1 MSYCSDVNCG
11 ELNYYHKYYH
21 DNIYGFPA
29 KSENELFGRLVL
41 EINQAGLSWD
51 TVLKKEKAIKDAYR
65 DYSFF
70 KIAEFN
76 DMDIQRILKDNEV
89 IRMKRKI
96 EAIIYNAKKIVSI
109 TEKHNSFKS
118 FLDTHHPLTL
128 CDWISVFKNEFK
140 FVGKEICKEFLI
152 STGYLK
158 GAHEKSCPIYK
169 KVIRENPMW
178 LCH

>member
-1 MSYCSDVNCG
+1 MSYCSDVNNG
-11 ELNYYHKYYH
+11 KLNYYHKYYH

-29 KSENELFGRLVL
+29 KTENELFGRLVL

-51 TVLKKEKAIKDAYR
+51 IILKKEKGIKNAYR
-65 DYSFF
+65 EYSFF
-70 KIAEFN
+70 KIAKFN
-76 DMDIQRILKDNEV
+76 NNDIQRILKDSDV

-109 TEKHNSFKS
+109 TEKHDSFKR
-118 FLDTHHPLTL
+118 FLDIHHPLNL
-128 CDWISVFKNEFK
+128 SAWILVFKSEFK

-169 KVIRENPMW
+169 KVIKENPMW
-178 LCH
+178 LRH

>member
-1 MSYCSDVNCG
+1 MSYCSNVNCG
-11 ELNYYHKYYH
+11 KLNYYHKHYH

-51 TVLKKEKAIKDAYR
+51 IILKKEKGIKNAYR

-76 DMDIQRILKDNEV
+76 KSDIQRILKNNEV

-96 EAIIYNAKKIVSI
+96 EAIIYNAKKLRSI
-109 TEKHNSFKS
+109 
-118 FLDTHHPLTL
+118 
-128 CDWISVFKNEFK
+128 
-140 FVGKEICKEFLI
+140 
-152 STGYLK
+152 
-158 GAHEKSCPIYK
+158 
-169 KVIRENPMW
+169 
-178 LCH
+178 

>member
-1 MSYCSDVNCG
+1 MSYCSYVNCG
-11 ELNYYHKYYH
+11 KLNYHHKYYH

-51 TVLKKEKAIKDAYR
+51 IILKKEKGIKDAYR

-70 KIAEFN
+70 KIAEFKKN
-76 DMDIQRILKDNEV
+76 DIQRILNDNKV

-96 EAIIYNAKKIVSI
+96 EAIIYNAKKIISI
-109 TEKHNSFKS
+109 TEKYNSFKS
-118 FLDTHHPLTL
+118 FLDMYHPLTL
-128 CDWISVFKNEFK
+128 CEWITVFKNEFK

-152 STGYLK
+152 STGYLE

-178 LCH
+178 LCD

>member
-1 MSYCSDVNCG
+1 MSYCSNVNCG
-11 ELNYYHKYYH
+11 KLNYFHKHYH
-21 DNIYGFPA
+21 DNIYGFPV
-29 KSENELFGRLVL
+29 KSENELFGRLIL

-51 TVLKKEKAIKDAYR
+51 IILKKEKGIKDAYR
-65 DYSFF
+65 GYSYF

-76 DMDIQRILKDNEV
+76 SDDIKRILNDNEV

-96 EAIIYNAKKIVSI
+96 EAIIYNAKKVVSI
-109 TEKHNSFKS
+109 SKKHKSFKS
-118 FLDTHHPLTL
+118 FLDMYHPLTL
-128 CDWISVFKNEFK
+128 SEWIQVFKNEFK

>member
-1 MSYCSDVNCG
+1 MSYCLNVNCG
-11 ELNYYHKYYH
+11 KLNYYHKHYH

-109 TEKHNSFKS
+109 TEKHNSFKI

-128 CDWISVFKNEFK
+128 CDWIPVFKNEFK

-178 LCH
+178 LNS

>member
-1 MSYCSDVNCG
+1 MSYCSNVNCG
-11 ELNYYHKYYH
+11 KLNYYHKYYH
-21 DNIYGFPA
+21 ENIYGFPA

-51 TVLKKEKAIKDAYR
+51 TVLKKEKGIKNAYK

-76 DMDIQRILKDNEV
+76 NMDIQRILKDNEV

-96 EAIIYNAKKIVSI
+96 EAIIFNAKKIISI

-118 FLDTHHPLTL
+118 FLDMHHPLTL
-128 CDWISVFKNEFK
+128 SGWVSVFKNEFK
-140 FVGKEICKEFLI
+140 FVGKEICKEFLM

-169 KVIRENPMW
+169 KIISENPMW
-178 LCH
+178 LYC

>member
-1 MSYCSDVNCG
+1 MSYCSNVNCG
-11 ELNYYHKYYH
+11 KLNYYHKHYH

-51 TVLKKEKAIKDAYR
+51 IILKKEKGIKDAYR

-76 DMDIQRILKDNEV
+76 KSDIQRILNDNKA

-109 TEKHNSFKS
+109 TENHNSFKS
-118 FLDTHHPLTL
+118 FLDIHHPLTL
-128 CDWISVFKNEFK
+128 SEWTIVFKTEFK

-152 STGYLK
+152 STGYLR
-158 GAHEKSCPIYK
+158 GAHDKSCPIYK

>member
-1 MSYCSDVNCG
+1 MSYCSNVNCG
-11 ELNYYHKYYH
+11 KLNYYHNHYH

-76 DMDIQRILKDNEV
+76 NSDIQRILNDNKV
-89 IRMKRKI
+89 IRMKSKI
-96 EAIIYNAKKIVSI
+96 EAIIYNAKKIISV
-109 TEKHNSFKS
+109 TEKHNSFKN
-118 FLDTHHPLTL
+118 FLDMHHPLTMSGWL
-128 CDWISVFKNEFK
+128 SVFKNEFK
-140 FVGKEICKEFLI
+140 FVGKEICKEFLM
-152 STGYLK
+152 STGYIK

-169 KVIRENPMW
+169 KVIREKPMW
-178 LCH
+178 LYS

>member
-1 MSYCSDVNCG
+1 MSYCSDVNSG
-11 ELNYYHKYYH
+11 KLNYYHKCYH

-29 KSENELFGRLVL
+29 KTEKELFGRLVL

-51 TVLKKEKAIKDAYR
+51 IILKKEKGIKNAYR

-70 KIAEFN
+70 KIAKFN
-76 DMDIQRILKDNEV
+76 NNDIQRILNDNEV

-96 EAIIYNAKKIVSI
+96 ESIIYNAKKIVSI
-109 TEKHNSFKS
+109 TEKHYSFKR
-118 FLDTHHPLTL
+118 FLDIHHPLPL
-128 CDWISVFKNEFK
+128 YRWQSVFKNEFK
-140 FVGKEICKEFLI
+140 FVGREICREFLI
-152 STGYLK
+152 SAGYLK

-169 KVIRENPMW
+169 KVIKENPMW

>member
-1 MSYCSDVNCG
+1 MSYCSNVNCG
-11 ELNYYHKYYH
+11 RLNYYHKHYH

-29 KSENELFGRLVL
+29 KSENELFGRLIL

-51 TVLKKEKAIKDAYR
+51 IILKKEKGIKNAYR

-76 DMDIQRILKDNEV
+76 KSDIQRILKDNEV

-96 EAIIYNAKKIVSI
+96 EAIIYNAKKIISI

-118 FLDTHHPLTL
+118 FLDMHHPLTL
-128 CDWISVFKNEFK
+128 SEWLSVFKNEFK
-140 FVGKEICKEFLI
+140 FVGKEICKEFLM

-178 LCH
+178 LYH

>member
-51 TVLKKEKAIKDAYR
+51 IILKKEKGIKDAYR

-70 KIAEFN
+70 NIAEFN
-76 DMDIQRILKDNEV
+76 NNDIQRILNDNKV

-128 CDWISVFKNEFK
+128 CEWTSVFKNEFK

>member
-1 MSYCSDVNCG
+1 MSYCSNVNCG
-11 ELNYYHKYYH
+11 KLNYYHKYYH
-21 DNIYGFPA
+21 ENIYGFPA

-51 TVLKKEKAIKDAYR
+51 TVLKKEEGIKHAYK

-76 DMDIQRILKDNEV
+76 NTDIQRILKDNEV

-118 FLDTHHPLTL
+118 FLDMHHPLTL
-128 CDWISVFKNEFK
+128 NGWLSVFKSEFK
-140 FVGKEICKEFLI
+140 FVGKEICKEFLM

-178 LCH
+178 HYS

>member
-51 TVLKKEKAIKDAYR
+51 IILKKEKGIKNAYR

-70 KIAEFN
+70 NIAEFN
-76 DMDIQRILKDNEV
+76 NNDIQRILNDNKV

-128 CDWISVFKNEFK
+128 CEWTSVFKNEFK

>member
-1 MSYCSDVNCG
+1 MSYCSDVNSG
-11 ELNYYHKYYH
+11 KLNYYHKYYH

-29 KSENELFGRLVL
+29 KTEKELFGRLVL

-51 TVLKKEKAIKDAYR
+51 IILKKEKGIKNAYR

-76 DMDIQRILKDNEV
+76 NNDIQRILNDNEV

-109 TEKHNSFKS
+109 TEKHNSFKR
-118 FLDTHHPLTL
+118 FLDMHHPLPL
-128 CDWISVFKNEFK
+128 SGWLSVLKNEFK
-140 FVGKEICKEFLI
+140 FVGKEICREFLI
-152 STGYLK
+152 SAGYLK

-169 KVIRENPMW
+169 KVIKENPMW